1 MSSRGPLFAVSLS
14 AALLVPAIA
23 HADPVG
29 ESSTPTRAQQSLVGP
44 NELSLDGGGSV
55 SRIADRQGTV
65 GVRYARPM
73 GSWALAVEPHAGL
86 GAQDTANTSTLV
98 TSLGVDATV
107 ERRIPAGPVVFI
119 VGAGGALDYVWQRLQ
134 RTRGAPGTATFEAFS
149 PGPVASFR
157 ARIPLWPNSWVDVG
171 VRGSLGFTDLDGSMS
186 GLWTVGA
193 STSWG
198 VSF

>member
-1 MSSRGPLFAVSLS
+1 MSSRCPVLAVSLS
-14 AALLVPAIA
+14 AALLVPAVA
-23 HADPVG
+23 HADLVG
-29 ESSTPTRAQQSLVGP
+29 ESGTPTRAQQPLVGP

-55 SRIADRQGTV
+55 SRITDRQGTI

-86 GAQDTANTSTLV
+86 GGQDTANTSTLV
-98 TSLGVDATV
+98 TSLGVDATI

-134 RTRGAPGTATFEAFS
+134 RTEGAPRSTTIEALS
-149 PGPVASFR
+149 PGPVASLR
-157 ARIPLWPNSWVDVG
+157 ARIPLWPNSWVNIG
-171 VRGSLGFTDLDGSMS
+171 VRGSVGFTDLDGSMAS
-186 GLWTVGA
+186 LWTVGA
-193 STSWG
+193 STSLG